1 MTFSMDLSA
10 LSSWGLQTSIAVS
23 LLIALVLLIRK
34 PFARQFGAKAAYML
48 WALPF
53 ARLVLPPL
61 ETPLGQF
68 WGHAAMAPTIETH
81 TPTHMI
87 TAPAMSA
94 GLPEAT
100 AMLPVEG
107 PAVTTVARSVERQ
120 ASGFEWSALAA
131 LPWTSI
137 LLTVWALGFGFFL
150 TRLILRQSQFIR
162 LIGVESR
169 EASPALRALALE
181 TARHIG
187 LRRMA
192 DVRTSLLCSGPLVTG
207 AARPVI
213 LLPEWFEED
222 YTVDEQRQALTHE
235 LMHVKRGDLW
245 ALQAASIFRAAQ
257 WFNPLAH
264 LGMNAFRTDQEAAC
278 DADVLRQKNA
288 EPHTYGKT
296 LVKAVRLA
304 QPTPQMAGATGL
316 TLNHAIKDR
325 LLMMQR
331 PAPTLKTRLTGGAAV
346 LALGAATLAL
356 TASPS
361 LAQGSDP
368 DLVGGETKTQIEID
382 GSHDARTVH
391 IHGKARMVLFDDPF
405 EDTHTIHEQISAIE
419 PPTFEFEFDALDLS
433 ELDALEELDFA
444 DIEIP
449 APPMPPVPVPEFQRI
464 ETANGV
470 KIVIPR
476 QEFEFSTESEAWEA
490 YAEQWEQQAEAF
502 SERMEAYT
510 ERTEAHAER
519 IAERAEAQAERI
531 AVRHQT
537 RAEEMAVRHERE
549 AERFE
554 AEIERLVEG
563 KLEPVLDDANDVIE
577 DLDDACSDAKDD
589 DLSPAVVSAR
599 SGRTG
604 KVFQAL
610 CFDGSRQLNSAETA
624 AFVDAHP
631 DLSDSEKRAFRNRDR
646 KD

>member
-1 MTFSMDLSA
+1 MTLPMDLSA
-10 LSSWGLQTSIAVS
+10 IFSWGLQTSLAVS
-23 LLIALVLLIRK
+23 LLIVLVLVIRK
-34 PFARQFGAKAAYML
+34 PFARRFGAKAAYML

-61 ETPLGQF
+61 ETPLAQF
-68 WGHAAMAPTIETH
+68 WGTARMAPAIDTN
-81 TPTHMI
+81 TPAHI
-87 TAPAMSA
+87 VAAPAMPT
-94 GLPEAT
+94 GLPEAAAT
-100 AMLPVEG
+100 RPVET
-107 PAVTTVARSVERQ
+107 PVVTTVARSVE
-120 ASGFEWSALAA
+120 APTSGFEWTVLAA

-137 LLTVWALGFGFFL
+137 LLTIWALGFGIVL
-150 TRLILRQSQFIR
+150 TRMILRQGQFIR

-181 TARHIG
+181 TARHIR

-207 AARPVI
+207 AARPII

-222 YTVDEQRQALTHE
+222 YTIEEQRQALTHE

-245 ALQAASIFRAAQ
+245 ALQAASFFRAAQ
-257 WFNPLAH
+257 WFNPFAH
-264 LGMNAFRTDQEAAC
+264 IGIKAFRTDQEAAC

-304 QPTPQMAGATGL
+304 QPVPHMAGATGL

-346 LALGAATLAL
+346 LAIGVATLAL

-361 LAQGSDP
+361 VAQGNDTGL
-368 DLVGGETKTQIEID
+368 DGGETERQIEID
-382 GSHDARTVH
+382 GSHAARTVH
-391 IHGKARMVLFDDPF
+391 IHGEARMVLFGDPF
-405 EDTHTIHEQISAIE
+405 EDTHAIHEQISAIE
-419 PPTFEFEFDALDLS
+419 PPAFELEIEALDLS
-433 ELDALEELDFA
+433 ELEALEELTFP
-444 DIEIP
+444 DIDIP
-449 APPMPPVPVPEFQRI
+449 APPMPPVPIPEFERI
-464 ETANGV
+464 ETESGV

-502 SERMEAYT
+502 AERMEAYA

-519 IAERAEAQAERI
+519 IAARAEAQAERI
-531 AVRHQT
+531 A
-537 RAEEMAVRHERE
+537 ARHEAHAERMAMRHELE

-554 AEIERLVEG
+554 REIDRLVEG
-563 KLEPVLDDANDVIE
+563 QLEPILDDADDVIE
-577 DLDDACSDAKDD
+577 ELDDACSDAQDD
-589 DLSPAVVSAR
+589 DQSLAVVEAS
-599 SGRTG
+599 SNRTG
-604 KVFQAL
+604 KTFRAL
-610 CFDGSRQLNSAETA
+610 CFDGSRELNSAETA
-624 AFVDAHP
+624 SFVETHP
-631 DLSDSEKRAFRNRDR
+631 DLSDAEKAAFRNRNN
-646 KD
+646 